1 MNFCVYSEKF
11 ILRLHKA
18 DCAPLMNWT
27 ELFFWICIAILFY
40 TFVGYGIVV
49 WVLVKLKNFIITEKE
64 IQSYYEPEVSL
75 IVPCYNEAGVLD
87 EKIKNCFELDYPK
100 EKLHIVFITDG
111 SDDGTNEVLA
121 GYTGITVLHDNI
133 RLGKSVAENRAMK
146 YVKTPYVIFSDANT
160 RLNKEAVREMVKHYQ
175 DEHVGAV
182 AGEKRI
188 VSKEKDSAPAAGE
201 GFYWRYESRLK
212 RLDSELHSVVGGAG
226 ELISF
231 RSDLFQPLEEDTLL
245 DDFVQSMRITLK
257 GFRVVYEPN
266 AYAEERASATVKEEL
281 KRKVRI
287 SAGAWQAMSRL
298 GKAFNP
304 FHNIIIVFSFISHKV
319 LRWTLAPLSLIAII
333 PLNFYLHRYMGG
345 IYTFIWISQVAFYTF
360 TILGWLLENNK
371 VHIKLLFIPYYF
383 FMTNWCMFVGFMRFI
398 RGTQTVNWERS
409 ARSTG

>member
-1 MNFCVYSEKF
+1 MMMTFAE
-11 ILRLHKA
+11 IL
-18 DCAPLMNWT
+18 
-27 ELFFWICIAILFY
+27 FWISIGILFY
-40 TFVGYGIVV
+40 TFVGYAAVV
-49 WVLVKLKNFIITEKE
+49 WLLVKLKNIIIKTREVTPF
-64 IQSYYEPEVSL
+64 YEPEVAL
-75 IVPCYNEAGVLD
+75 IVPCYNEAQVIADKL
-87 EKIKNCFELDYPK
+87 KNCFELDYPK
-100 EKLHIVFITDG
+100 HKLQLIFITDG
-111 SDDGTNEVLA
+111 SDDGTNEILA
-121 GYTGITVLHDNI
+121 KHSGITVLHDDI

-175 DEHVGAV
+175 DERVGAV

-201 GFYWRYESRLK
+201 GFYWKYESRLK

-257 GFRVVYEPN
+257 GYRVVYEPR
-266 AYAEERASATVKEEL
+266 AYAEESASATVKEEL

-298 GKAFNP
+298 GRAFNP
-304 FHNIIIVFSFISHKV
+304 FHNLIIVFSFISHKV
-319 LRWTLAPLSLIAII
+319 LRWTLAPLSLVAII
-333 PLNFYLHRYMGG
+333 PLNFYLHLHTGN
-345 IYTFIWISQVAFYTF
+345 IYTVLWYGQILFYIF
-360 TILGWLLENNK
+360 TLLGWLFENNK

-383 FMTNWCMFVGFMRFI
+383 FMTNWCMFVGFMRFV
-398 RGTQTVNWERS
+398 RGTQQVNWERS
-409 ARSTG
+409 VRSV

>member
-1 MNFCVYSEKF
+1 MNTVT
-11 ILRLHKA
+11 IL
-18 DCAPLMNWT
+18 
-27 ELFFWICIAILFY
+27 FWACIAILFY
-40 TFVGYGIVV
+40 TFVGYGIIV
-49 WVLVKLKNFIITEKE
+49 WVLVKLKGIVVRQKNM
-64 IQSYYEPEVSL
+64 QSFYEPEVSL
-75 IVPCYNEAGVLD
+75 IVPCYNEAGVLED
-87 EKIKNCFELDYPK
+87 KLKNCFNLDYPK
-100 EKLHIVFITDG
+100 HKLHIIFITDG
-111 SDDGTNEVLA
+111 SDDGTNEILSR
-121 GYTGITVLHDNI
+121 YKDITVLHDNI

-146 YVKTPYVIFSDANT
+146 FVTTPYVIFSDANT
-160 RLNKEAVREMVKHYQ
+160 RLNTEAVREMVKHYQ

-212 RLDSELHSVVGGAG
+212 QLDSELHSVVGGAG

-304 FHNIIIVFSFISHKV
+304 FHNLIIVFSFISHKV

-333 PLNFYLHRYMGG
+333 PLNYYLHIKVGSVYSVLWYG
-345 IYTFIWISQVAFYTF
+345 QLVFYIF

-371 VHIKLLFIPYYF
+371 MHIKLLFIPYYF
-383 FMTNWCMFVGFMRFI
+383 FMTNWCMFVGFVRFI
-398 RGTQTVNWERS
+398 KGTQTVNWERS
-409 ARSTG
+409 TRSAA

>member
-1 MNFCVYSEKF
+1 MNTVT
-11 ILRLHKA
+11 IL
-18 DCAPLMNWT
+18 
-27 ELFFWICIAILFY
+27 FWACIAILFY
-40 TFVGYGIVV
+40 TFVGYGIIV
-49 WVLVKLKNFIITEKE
+49 WVLVKLKGIVVRQKNM
-64 IQSYYEPEVSL
+64 QSFYEPEVSL
-75 IVPCYNEAGVLD
+75 IVPCYNEAGVLED
-87 EKIKNCFELDYPK
+87 KLKNCFNLDYPK
-100 EKLHIVFITDG
+100 HKLHIIFITDG
-111 SDDGTNEVLA
+111 SDDGTNEILSR
-121 GYTGITVLHDNI
+121 YKDITVLHDNI

-146 YVKTPYVIFSDANT
+146 FVTTPYVIFSDANT
-160 RLNKEAVREMVKHYQ
+160 RLNTEAVREMVKHYQ

-212 RLDSELHSVVGGAG
+212 QLDSELHSVVGGAG

-304 FHNIIIVFSFISHKV
+304 FHNLIIVFSFISHKV

-333 PLNFYLHRYMGG
+333 PLNYYLHIKVGSVYSVLWYG
-345 IYTFIWISQVAFYTF
+345 QLVFYTF

-371 VHIKLLFIPYYF
+371 MHIKLLFIPYYF
-383 FMTNWCMFVGFMRFI
+383 FMTNWCMFVGFVRFI
-398 RGTQTVNWERS
+398 KGTQTVNWERS
-409 ARSTG
+409 TRSAA